1 MWINLISVFSLRTT
15 QIVLPN
21 ARDSQLLK
29 VFQGV
34 FYAIPFQWGLK
45 SIYFSVKW
53 LTSLDL
59 LPYTSFFCLILVKF
73 L

>member
-45 SIYFSVKW
+45 SIYFSVK
-53 LTSLDL
+53 
-59 LPYTSFFCLILVKF
+59 
-73 L
+73 